1 MAIVVRVGELIGF
14 PDSPPASDDDMSV
27 GDDDMIVELTDDPAV
42 LGKMWG
48 MILLLAI
55 RDHATSVHYH
65 PWREDGGLAY
75 VVANVRHVLEPP
87 PAELSGAVIAA
98 ARSLFAPAARGGL
111 LARLGWCRRAEP
123 ACSSVELDVWGNV
136 LVWDAIVWSSGERAG
151 VELFRVAPAVPE
163 PKHAKPGAPKLKY
176 GPLGMKFVLLPKAWF
191 YMGGGGGC
199 GMARK
204 KTEIKEDFEI
214 AIHTV
219 TQGQWQEVMGNN
231 PSWFSRDGEGKDQV
245 KDIKDEDLK
254 HFPVE
259 MVSWNDAQGF
269 IKKLNKKEK
278 GKGYAYRLPSEAEW
292 DYAYRGG
299 ATSLEECSYHFYFA
313 EPTNDLSSRE
323 SNFDGKSDPYTDMGP
338 NLGRTAKVGSY
349 APNKVGLYDMHGNV
363 TQWCADSVAVTD
375 FDIAALGSEVA
386 LEEPFRVTGG
396 SSWDGGAFGNLEH
409 TVHRG
414 AQRNFL
420 GFRLVRVAVG

>member
-1 MAIVVRVGELIGF
+1 MAIVIRMGELIGF
-14 PDSPPASDDDMSV
+14 RDSPPASDDDMSV

-42 LGKMWG
+42 LCKMWG

-65 PWREDGGLAY
+65 PWREDGGLAC

-98 ARSLFAPAARGGL
+98 ARSVFTPAARGGL
-111 LARLGWCRRAEP
+111 LARLGWRRRAEP

-163 PKHAKPGAPKLKY
+163 PKHAEERARQGPKD
-176 GPLGMKFVLLPKAWF
+176 GPLRMKFVPLPKATFW
-191 YMGGGGGC
+191 MGGGGNAGT
-199 GMARK
+199 K
-204 KTEIKEDFEI
+204 SEIKEDFEI
-214 AIHTV
+214 AIHTI
-219 TQGQWQEVMGNN
+219 TQGQWQELMGNN
-231 PSWFSRDGEGKDQV
+231 PSWFSRDGEGKDKV

-259 MVSWNDAQGF
+259 MVSWNDVQGF

-278 GKGYAYRLPSEAEW
+278 GKGYTYRLPSEAEW
-292 DYAYRGG
+292 EYARRGG
-299 ATSLEECSYHFYFA
+299 RAVKDFSYGYYLA
-313 EPTNDLSSRE
+313 EPTNDLSSRDA
-323 SNFDGKSDPYTDMGP
+323 NFDGDDPGGNADKGP

-349 APNKVGLYDMHGNV
+349 APNEAGLYDMHGNV
-363 TQWCADSVAVTD
+363 CQWCADSVPVTD

-386 LEEPFRVTGG
+386 LEEPFRVTQGT
-396 SSWDGGAFGNLEH
+396 SWDGGASGNHELY
-409 TVHRG
+409 VHRD
-414 AQRNFL
+414 AHRNFL
-420 GFRLVRVAVG
+420 GFRLVRVVVG